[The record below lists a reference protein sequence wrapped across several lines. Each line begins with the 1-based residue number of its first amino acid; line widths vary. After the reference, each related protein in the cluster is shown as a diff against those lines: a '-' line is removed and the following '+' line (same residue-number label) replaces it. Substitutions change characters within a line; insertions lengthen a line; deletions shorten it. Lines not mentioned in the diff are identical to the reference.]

1 MGKLVWLTGISRP
14 DVAYA
19 HSMLARHNNGGGE
32 RHMKYLLKVFEYL
45 GRTSHYKIVYSKANY
60 QKLCEFIETHSLFKT
75 DAINFTTL
83 FTMVDSSH
91 GGERPMSG
99 NVHLISGGPVAW
111 RAGRHPIT
119 PLNVAQ
125 GEYMIATR
133 AVTEAIPFRE
143 ILEFVGNKQNNPTVI
158 FTDSSAAVQIAD
170 SNTSSKRM
178 KHIATRL
185 AFLREQI
192 ADRIVIMYHIRT
204 NGQLADL
211 FTKALA
217 AAAFHN
223 LRELLIAPN

>member
-1 MGKLVWLTGISRP
+1 
-14 DVAYA
+14 
-19 HSMLARHNNGGGE
+19 
-32 RHMKYLLKVFEYL
+32 
-45 GRTSHYKIVYSKANY
+45 
-60 QKLCEFIETHSLFKT
+60 
-75 DAINFTTL
+75 
-83 FTMVDSSH
+83 
-91 GGERPMSG
+91 MSG

-192 ADRIVIMYHIRT
+192 ADKIVIMYHIRT